1 MAAVF
6 GQYHDFV
13 NKFVFIIKVDS
24 CLRLAQMKESR
35 TFLQK
40 FPVFRENFITGERHS
55 IALASALSLALPVN
69 ADRSLHQKQVQ
80 CLNAR

>member
-1 MAAVF
+1 
-6 GQYHDFV
+6 
-13 NKFVFIIKVDS
+13 
-24 CLRLAQMKESR
+24 MKESR